1 MIAAAVILRGLAALL
16 QALAVPFLA
25 IGWVATPILSTS
37 GWLQERARQWD
48 RRLWS
53 RDQPTDLRPPP
64 GAS

>member
-1 MIAAAVILRGLAALL
+1 MIAAAFILRGLAALL

-53 RDQPTDLRPPP
+53 RNQHTDLHPPP
-64 GAS
+64 GA

>member
-1 MIAAAVILRGLAALL
+1 MIAVAYLLRGLAALL

-37 GWLQERARQWD
+37 GYLQEVARQWD

-53 RDQPTDLRPPP
+53 RGGRTDLNPPP
-64 GAS
+64 EDS